1 MASVARKLGIFA
13 GGGALPRRMAET
25 CQGASR
31 PYTILALQG
40 FADMDMSGHPH
51 HWVGLGEAGKAIN
64 LLKSE
69 GAQDIVFCGR
79 VQRPNWSDI
88 KVDWG
93 GMKLLPRLALAGA
106 RGDDALLAFIVKE
119 MEGHGFRVVGPDQ
132 VLTDLLARTGLWTQ
146 TSPSDD
152 DTADIA
158 RGREVV
164 STLGRL
170 DIGQGAV
177 ISRGLVLAVEAA
189 EGTDRMLA
197 RVGELPHELLGV
209 AGNRRGVF
217 VKMSKP
223 GQERRIDLPTVGIET
238 VRRCVAAGLKG
249 IAVEADG
256 ALVLDREAM
265 VRAADAEGMFIIGFA
280 KDAT

>member
-1 MASVARKLGIFA
+1 MTGALRKLGIFA

-25 CQGASR
+25 CQGAGR

-40 FADMDMSGHPH
+40 FADMDLSGHPH
-51 HWVGLGEAGKAIN
+51 HWVGMGEAGKAIN

-132 VLTDLLARTGLWTQ
+132 VLSDLLARTGQWTQ
-146 TSPSDD
+146 TAPGDED
-152 DTADIA
+152 VADIS

-164 STLGRL
+164 AALGRL

-177 ISRGLVLAVEAA
+177 VSRGLVLAVEAA
-189 EGTDRMLA
+189 EGTDRMLT
-197 RVGELPHELLGV
+197 RVGELPSEFLGGKD
-209 AGNRRGVF
+209 ARRGVF
-217 VKMSKP
+217 VKMAKP
-223 GQERRIDLPTVGIET
+223 GQERRIDLPAVGVET
-238 VRRCVAAGLKG
+238 VKRCAAAGLKG

-256 ALVLDREAM
+256 ALVLDRDAM
-265 VRAADAEGMFIIGFA
+265 VRLADAEGMFILGFA
-280 KDAT
+280 KEPA

>member
-1 MASVARKLGIFA
+1 MASAARKLGIFA
-13 GGGALPRRMAET
+13 GGGALPRRLAET
-25 CQGASR
+25 CQSAGR
-31 PYTILALQG
+31 PYTILALKG
-40 FADMDMSGHPH
+40 FADMDVSSHPH
-51 HWVGLGEAGKAIN
+51 HWVGMGEAGKAIQ

-146 TSPSDD
+146 TRPAEEDA
-152 DTADIA
+152 ADIA

-164 STLGRL
+164 AALGKL

-177 ISRGLVLAVEAA
+177 VSRGLVLAVEAA
-189 EGTDRMLA
+189 EGTDRMLG
-197 RVGELPHELLGV
+197 RVGELPPEFLG
-209 AGNRRGVF
+209 APGNRRGVF

-238 VRRCVAAGLKG
+238 VRRCAAAGLKG

-256 ALVLDREAM
+256 ALVLDRDAM
-265 VRAADAEGMFIIGFA
+265 VRAADAEGMFILGFS
-280 KDAT
+280 KDAS

>member
-1 MASVARKLGIFA
+1 MAGVVRKLGIFA
-13 GGGALPRRMAET
+13 GGGALPRQLAET
-25 CQGASR
+25 CQSAGR

-40 FADMDMSGHPH
+40 FADMDMRAHPH
-51 HWVGLGEAGKAIN
+51 HWVGLGEAGKAIS

-69 GAQDIVFCGR
+69 GAEDIVFCGK

-132 VLTDLLARTGLWTQ
+132 VLSDLLAQSGLWT
-146 TSPSDD
+146 TDAPNDD
-152 DTADIA
+152 DAKDIA
-158 RGREVV
+158 RGQEVV
-164 STLGRL
+164 AALGKL

-189 EGTDRMLA
+189 EGTDQMLA
-197 RVGELPHELLGV
+197 RVSELPAEFLGV
-209 AGNRRGVF
+209 PNQRRGVF

-238 VRRCVAAGLKG
+238 VRRCAAAGLKG
-249 IAVEADG
+249 IAVEAGG
-256 ALVLDREAM
+256 ALVLDRDAM
-265 VRAADAEGMFIIGFA
+265 VRIAQEHGMFILGFS
-280 KDAT
+280 KDLA